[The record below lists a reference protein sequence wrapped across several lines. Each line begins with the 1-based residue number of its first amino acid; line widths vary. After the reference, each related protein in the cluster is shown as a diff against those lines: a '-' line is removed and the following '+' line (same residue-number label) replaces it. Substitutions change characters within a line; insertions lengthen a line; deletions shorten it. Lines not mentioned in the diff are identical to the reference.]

1 VSEFQ
6 ALHIPPEAF
15 EKGGVEVLRAAII
28 DEGLHVSLQRAFDDP
43 GVWGVMLA
51 DIARHVARAYA
62 YASATGADED
72 EIAEE
77 IRRLFIAEFDAP
89 TDTGTTSATS

>member
-1 VSEFQ
+1 VSTFE

-28 DEGLHVSLQRAFDDP
+28 EQGLHVSLQRAFDDP
-43 GVWGVMLA
+43 GTWGVMLA
-51 DIARHVARAYA
+51 DIARHVSRAYA
-62 YASATGADED
+62 NETGADEE
-72 EIAEE
+72 EIASE

-89 TDTGTTSATS
+89 TDTGTTSAKS